1 MSFSELYTNDQGEK
15 IDVVE
20 TSGRMDIIE
29 QLFNSLEVVITNVL
43 EDMITQDK
51 IDASQ
56 EPVTRIEYIKMEIE
70 EDIVLLPTQLPSSM
84 FLRI

>member
-43 EDMITQDK
+43 EDMFTQDK

-70 EDIVLLPTQLPSSM
+70 EDIVPLPTQLPPSM